1 LCGGIKLPQTGERRV
16 SFAIKLKEL
25 RAAAGLTQTQL
36 AEQSGA
42 SLGAIRDYEQ
52 GKREPLLFTG
62 FKLARALGVPVDA
75 FADCLPE
82 IQPTPKRLA
91 SKKRTQIQPR
101 KSAIDLPGSRQKET
115 VR

>member
-1 LCGGIKLPQTGERRV
+1 M
-16 SFAIKLKEL
+16 KLKEL

-36 AEQSGA
+36 AAQSGA

-75 FADCLPE
+75 FADCLPDL
-82 IQPTPKRLA
+82 QPPPRRTA
-91 SKKRTQIQPR
+91 GQKRTQIQPK
-101 KSAIDLPGSRQKET
+101 KSPIDPPGSRRKET

>member
-1 LCGGIKLPQTGERRV
+1 M
-16 SFAIKLKEL
+16 SFAVKLKEL

-75 FADCLPE
+75 FADGLPDAL
-82 IQPTPKRLA
+82 PTPKRLV
-91 SKKRTQIQPR
+91 SGKKRTQIQPR
-101 KSAIDLPGSRQKET
+101 KSSIDLPGSRQKET